1 MSFINWIIGKR
12 VPTFQLGDDDIVVF
26 VVGPSGGGKS
36 LFIEEVTKSDLVVV
50 GTNLRPC
57 TAKVQ
62 AIRCKLTEEAKE
74 ALGDPIQNNIVFVDT
89 PSFHAGQND
98 GAAEK
103 EMQNWLSRS
112 KFKSTLVGTIY
123 VHRVETDPAHEPV
136 QEHLNTFAST
146 FPQDF
151 VSLPRRLRAVLSYG
165 GVITED
171 TIRPRR
177 ETFQAQL
184 RQLRPSLGGK
194 LEWNASSHPGLFQP
208 GHPETAWGAVVAL
221 FSL

>member
-36 LFIEEVTKSDLVVV
+36 LFVEEVTKSDLVKVD
-50 GTNLRPC
+50 TNLRPC

-62 AIRCKLTEEAKE
+62 AIRCKLTEEAKK
-74 ALGDPIQNNIVFVDT
+74 ALGDATQKNIVFVDT
-89 PSFHAGQND
+89 PSFHSGQND

-103 EMQNWLSRS
+103 EMQSWLSKS
-112 KFKSTLVGTIY
+112 KFKSTLIGTIY
-123 VHRVETDPAHEPV
+123 VHRVETDPSNESI
-136 QEHLNTFAST
+136 QRHLNTFAST

-151 VSLPRRLRAVLSYG
+151 VTLPRRLRAILSHEG
-165 GVITED
+165 IMRED
-171 TIRPRR
+171 MIQSRR
-177 ETFQAQL
+177 GTFQAQL
-184 RQLRPSLGGK
+184 GELRPSLGGK
-194 LEWNASSHPGLFQP
+194 LEWNASSHPDLFQR
-208 GHPETAWGAVVAL
+208 GDSETAWKAVVAL